1 MLIYQLTQ
9 DLLFPDPE
17 WANPE
22 GLLAVGG
29 DLRVERLILAYGLG
43 IFPWYG
49 PGYPIL
55 WWSPPKRCIIE
66 PARFHISRSLRR
78 LLRQAR
84 FTVTFDQAFH
94 QVIRA
99 CAETRLERHEET
111 WITPEMMDAY
121 GALHELGLAHSAEA
135 WQEGELVGGIYG
147 VSLGRA
153 FFAESM
159 FTRVPN
165 ASKVAFAALAQ
176 RLAEWEFVMIDCQIT
191 SPHLQRLGA
200 QEILRTDFLHR
211 LAEALTF
218 STRQGKWS

>member
-1 MLIYQLTQ
+1 MPIYQLTE

-17 WANPE
+17 WADPE

-29 DLRVERLILAYGLG
+29 DLRVERLILAYCLG

-49 PGYPIL
+49 PGCPIL

-66 PARFHISRSLRR
+66 PARLHVSRSLWR
-78 LLRQAR
+78 LMRQAR

-99 CAETRLERHEET
+99 CAGTRLERHEET
-111 WITPEMMDAY
+111 WITPEMIDAY
-121 GALHELGLAHSAEA
+121 SLLHELGLAHSAEA
-135 WQEGELVGGIYG
+135 WQEGELAGGVYG

-153 FFAESM
+153 FFGESM

-165 ASKVAFAALAQ
+165 ASKVAFATLAQ
-176 RLAEWEFVMIDCQIT
+176 KLAEWQFVMIDCQIT
-191 SPHLQRLGA
+191 SPHLQSLGS
-200 QEILRTDFLHR
+200 QEITRADFLRR
-211 LAEALTF
+211 LAEALAF
-218 STRQGKWS
+218 PIRQGKWR